1 VTGRLH
7 VVRARYT
14 ENVELEKNM
23 YDVRRRRPPAPR
35 AYDKAGE
42 WLRFDLQ
49 LAVDGDARV
58 ENDLVRAGVKGE
70 LTL

>member
-1 VTGRLH
+1 MTGRLH

-14 ENVELEKNM
+14 ENVDLEKNLLE
-23 YDVRRRRPPAPR
+23 RAAAPPPPR

-58 ENDLVRAGVKGE
+58 ENDVVRGGGARAS
-70 LTL
+70 